1 MAKQTCTILTIF
13 FLFFFTQS
21 GSSQIDLKINQW
33 KSYLPYQDA
42 ASVTQ
47 SDSKIYYATK
57 FSLLI
62 IDKEDDSVELLSK
75 VNGLSEAGMGI
86 IKYDRFN
93 QTLIATYFNGN
104 LDLIKEDG
112 SIVNLPFIFSS
123 DIIGDKEIIDIY
135 IDSEERAYFAMG
147 FGLKIL
153 NVKEEEFGDE
163 TRAGIPFKSITVHD
177 GFIYAATEMGIYR
190 ISQTGVNI
198 QDFGLWERMETPQGF
213 PDEYTSN
220 AIATYQNQLYVNID
234 DALFRWDNGTLSNIY
249 QQENHKIDF
258 LTTEG
263 EHLLIGAFC
272 RDENT
277 GKECNGEVFF
287 YDGNSIVGQDGQDC
301 VNRPVYAI
309 EDAAGRVFYTD
320 KWRQYRIADKFGDPC
335 NKFAINSPF
344 SFRIGDLVLDDD
356 NLYVGTE
363 TGIFSSDG
371 LLSLVDGEW
380 SVNNDQTNSELDGN
394 RAFYRLA
401 VHPENKKIYIGT
413 RWDGLVEYD
422 PVEDKFTTFTEGD
435 NSTLDNSDDPL
446 RVKVE
451 GLAFDSENNLWLSNY
466 TAENQKVL
474 SVLKA
479 DGTFT
484 NDLKNLPRKDVQQM
498 IIDQNDLIWISTLE
512 SGIYVYDYAGT
523 IDNKMD
529 DRIQPISTSNSNL
542 PNNRVKSLAIDL
554 DGNVWAGTT
563 EGAIVFEC
571 PSPFDG
577 NCLGTL
583 PKVDVNGI
591 LGLLLETE
599 IINTIAVD
607 GANRKWFGTQNG
619 IFVQSPNGVDQIAK
633 FNTENSPL
641 FDNTITDIAINNKTG
656 EVFIGTGKGLISL
669 RTDATEGGNFHNKSE
684 IYAFPNPVRPDY
696 EGPIAIKGFARD
708 SNIKITDLNGQLVFE
723 TQALG
728 GQAIWNG
735 RDYNGRKASSGVY
748 LVLGTRTSNVESPEA
763 VVTKILLMN

>member
-1 MAKQTCTILTIF
+1 
-13 FLFFFTQS
+13 
-21 GSSQIDLKINQW
+21 
-33 KSYLPYQDA
+33 
-42 ASVTQ
+42 
-47 SDSKIYYATK
+47 
-57 FSLLI
+57 
-62 IDKEDDSVELLSK
+62 
-75 VNGLSEAGMGI
+75 
-86 IKYDRFN
+86 
-93 QTLIATYFNGN
+93 
-104 LDLIKEDG
+104 
-112 SIVNLPFIFSS
+112 
-123 DIIGDKEIIDIY
+123 
-135 IDSEERAYFAMG
+135 
-147 FGLKIL
+147 
-153 NVKEEEFGDE
+153 
-163 TRAGIPFKSITVHD
+163 
-177 GFIYAATEMGIYR
+177 
-190 ISQTGVNI
+190 
-198 QDFGLWERMETPQGF
+198 
-213 PDEYTSN
+213 
-220 AIATYQNQLYVNID
+220 
-234 DALFRWDNGTLSNIY
+234 
-249 QQENHKIDF
+249 
-258 LTTEG
+258 
-263 EHLLIGAFC
+263 
-272 RDENT
+272 
-277 GKECNGEVFF
+277 
-287 YDGNSIVGQDGQDC
+287 
-301 VNRPVYAI
+301 
-309 EDAAGRVFYTD
+309 
-320 KWRQYRIADKFGDPC
+320 
-335 NKFAINSPF
+335 
-344 SFRIGDLVLDDD
+344 
-356 NLYVGTE
+356 
-363 TGIFSSDG
+363 